1 MKVVALSAHT
11 NMSLLAEQ
19 VREFRPKIIV
29 VTGLTQDSCDTTD
42 IRDAAKQ
49 VNAKILYGSDVLCEV
64 VKRDNF
70 DVVVSAIVGSAG
82 LESTLSALEA
92 GKTVALANKE
102 SLVVGGELVT
112 QAALKSGGK
121 IIPIDSEHSAIWQC
135 LATGVRS
142 LRCATFPAAIDAAAN
157 VPDTIDPAANVAD
170 TIVPVANVPV
180 ANGHD
185 EVGQS
190 RRDRSDD
197 VAKIILTASGG
208 PFRDWS
214 PAELKRVT
222 VADALAHPTWN
233 MGKKITVDSAT
244 LMNKA
249 LEIIEARWLFDIPP
263 DKYCGSQC
271 SQSCGSQCSQSCGS
285 QCSLRVVLHP
295 QSVVHSMVEF
305 VDGAVMA
312 QLSPPDMRLPIQWA
326 IDYPNRFPGPARR
339 IDWETMMTLEFFP
352 PDFERFPA
360 LQLGLE
366 VAAQGGTAGAVLNAA
381 NEIAVEAFL
390 QEKLP
395 FHQITTV
402 CQSILQHHNHEQ
414 SPTFAQLMTAD
425 RWARLETQKWIS
437 R

>member
-1 MKVVALSAHT
+1 MAVLGSTGSIGRATLDVVRHAGERMKVVALSAHT
-11 NMSLLAEQ
+11 NDQLLAEQ
-19 VREFRPKIIV
+19 VREFRPKIV
-29 VTGLTQDSCDTTD
+29 VIGGFSLGSGDDL
-42 IRDAAKQ
+42 RNAAKQ
-49 VNAKILYGSDVLCEV
+49 AKSEIIYGPNALSKVATREDV
-64 VKRDNF
+64 DI
-70 DVVVSAIVGSAG
+70 VVSAIVGSAG
-82 LESTLSALEA
+82 LESTLSAVEA

-112 QAALKSGGK
+112 ETALKSGGT
-121 IIPIDSEHSAIWQC
+121 IIPIDSEHCAIWQC
-135 LATGVRS
+135 LVSGFGLQRSGSEVRS
-142 LRCATFPAAIDAAAN
+142 PK
-157 VPDTIDPAANVAD
+157 P
-170 TIVPVANVPV
+170 
-180 ANGHD
+180 
-185 EVGQS
+185 EV
-190 RRDRSDD
+190 R
-197 VAKIILTASGG
+197 KIILTASGG

-214 PAELKRVT
+214 RQEIKRAT
-222 VADALAHPTWN
+222 VADALAHPTWS
-233 MGKKITVDSAT
+233 MGKKITIDSAT

-249 LEIIEARWLFDIPP
+249 LEIIEAHWLFDMPP
-263 DKYCGSQC
+263 DKN
-271 SQSCGSQCSQSCGS
+271 CGS

-326 IDYPNRFPGPARR
+326 LDYPNRFPGPARR

-360 LQLGLE
+360 LQLGME

-381 NEIAVEAFL
+381 NEVAVEAFL

-402 CQSILQHHNHEQ
+402 CQSILQHHNHEHR
-414 SPTFAQLMTAD
+414 PTFAQLMAAD

>member
-1 MKVVALSAHT
+1 VSSQKDLRKLAVLGSTGSIGRATLDVVRHADGRMKVLAMSAHT

-29 VTGLTQDSCDTTD
+29 VTGLTHSDDLAKLYA
-42 IRDAAKQ
+42 AAKL
-49 VNAKILYGSDVLCEV
+49 VKSEILFGSDALCEV
-64 VKRDNF
+64 VAHEEIDT
-70 DVVVSAIVGSAG
+70 VVSAIVGSAG
-82 LESTLSALEA
+82 LKSTLSAVEA

-112 QAALKSGGK
+112 EAALKSGGK

-135 LATGVRS
+135 LTSGNGVPPPSIRS
-142 LRCATFPAAIDAAAN
+142 LRCATFPAAN
-157 VPDTIDPAANVAD
+157 AD
-170 TIVPVANVPV
+170 NR
-180 ANGHD
+180 N
-185 EVGQS
+185 
-190 RRDRSDD
+190 D
-197 VAKIILTASGG
+197 VAKILLTASGG
-208 PFRDWS
+208 PFRDLTKK
-214 PAELKRVT
+214 ELERVT

-249 LEIIEARWLFDIPP
+249 LEIIEARWLFDMPP
-263 DKYCGSQC
+263 EKNDGSQR
-271 SQSCGSQCSQSCGS
+271 
-285 QCSLRVVLHP
+285 SLRVVLHP
-295 QSVVHSMVEF
+295 QSIVHSMVEF

-326 IDYPNRFPGPARR
+326 IDYPKRFPGPARR

-360 LQLGLE
+360 LRLGLE
-366 VAAQGGTAGAVLNAA
+366 VATAGGTAGAVLNAA
-381 NEIAVEAFL
+381 NEVAVEAFL

-402 CQSILQHHNHEQ
+402 CQSILHHHHHEPR
-414 SPTFAQLMTAD
+414 PTLAQLMAAD

>member
-1 MKVVALSAHT
+1 VLGSTGSIGRATLDVVRHAGGRMKVVALSAHT
-11 NMSLLAEQ
+11 NMQLLAEQ
-19 VREFRPKIIV
+19 VREFEPEVVVCTGFGLQASGFGLQDEYLKSEVRSPKPEA
-29 VTGLTQDSCDTTD
+29 L
-42 IRDAAKQ
+42 
-49 VNAKILYGSDVLCEV
+49 LGSSSLCEV
-64 VKRDNF
+64 VTRDDI

-82 LESTLSALEA
+82 LQSTLSALEA

-112 QAALKSGGK
+112 EAVRKFGGR

-135 LATGVRS
+135 LEGRASGFGLQASGGYISRSPKPEVRS
-142 LRCATFPAAIDAAAN
+142 L
-157 VPDTIDPAANVAD
+157 
-170 TIVPVANVPV
+170 
-180 ANGHD
+180 
-185 EVGQS
+185 
-190 RRDRSDD
+190 
-197 VAKIILTASGG
+197 ILTASGG
-208 PFRDWS
+208 PFRHLS
-214 PAELKRVT
+214 RQELERVT

-249 LEIIEARWLFDIPP
+249 LEIIEARWLFDVPLEKI
-263 DKYCGSQC
+263 
-271 SQSCGSQCSQSCGS
+271 
-285 QCSLRVVLHP
+285 RVVIHP

-326 IDYPNRFPGPARR
+326 IDYPNRFPCPARR
-339 IDWETMMTLEFFP
+339 MDWENMMTLEFFP

-360 LQLGLE
+360 LQLGME
-366 VAAQGGTAGAVLNAA
+366 VAAKGGTAGAVLNAA
-381 NEIAVEAFL
+381 NEVAVEAFL

-402 CQSILQHHNHEQ
+402 CQSVLHHHHHEHR
-414 SPTFAQLMTAD
+414 PTFAQLMAAD